1 MKRELAL
8 ILILLLGISG
18 CSTMSKLGFS
28 YDSAHPGEV
37 AAAGGQLQ
45 LLFSNPEY
53 TDLNPND
60 PLAKEEMTR
69 QGLFNRT
76 NGSAF
81 VTGGIGMMEVWRF

>member
-1 MKRELAL
+1 MIRKLAL
-8 ILILLLGISG
+8 IVILLFGISG
-18 CSTMSKLGFS
+18 CSTMARMGFS
-28 YDSAHPGEV
+28 YDSANPGQV
-37 AAAGGQLQ
+37 QAAGGQLQ

-60 PLAKEEMTR
+60 PLAKSEMI
-69 QGLFNRT
+69 QNQLYGKT